1 MCVYACVCLHACA
14 FVCVHVNT
22 SPFLA
27 VSLSPGSGTLRG
39 LLARALPE
47 AHPWPTLVRVSPKRR
62 GRQEAHHRALKLRGT
77 GHDTSF
83 LPCLQLPLDVAPNTR
98 VAYLELKLDL
108 GLNSSSQAGS
118 SVRLVRTAQLHSYHL
133 SSPRVLIAEGSVL
146 WVSDIRPAIS
156 DSMSLTPLDVRLPP
170 YW

>member
-1 MCVYACVCLHACA
+1 MWLAQMLARRRWRACVCVYACVCLHACA

-47 AHPWPTLVRVSPKRR
+47 AHPWPTLVQVSPKRR

-98 VAYLELKLDL
+98 VAYLELRLDL
-108 GLNSSSQAGS
+108 GLNSSSQSGS
-118 SVRLVRTAQLHSYHL
+118 SVRISEN
-133 SSPRVLIAEGSVL
+133 SSAT
-146 WVSDIRPAIS
+146 
-156 DSMSLTPLDVRLPP
+156 LTPLEFTSGSHC
-170 YW
+170 